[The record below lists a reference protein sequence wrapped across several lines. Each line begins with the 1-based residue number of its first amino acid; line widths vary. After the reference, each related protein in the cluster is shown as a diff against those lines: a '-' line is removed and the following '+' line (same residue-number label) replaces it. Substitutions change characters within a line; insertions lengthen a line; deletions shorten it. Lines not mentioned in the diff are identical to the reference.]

1 MRCSWTYWRTSRC
14 TTVSFS
20 SRDHERLHHTYWH
33 ITPTWSCKS
42 AVTVLKLRSI
52 EDMNMLIPFTG
63 SFKWNTTQE
72 TTKLKNIYPVRRE
85 AGQSEPNQSNL
96 EPHLKVGAL
105 ANLHRNGAV
114 QRTIRKRKRIESCQV
129 GNACGHE
136 SCDIQRGEV
145 QNCDAWLALPFT
157 TPHTPPA
164 TGIIACGS
172 VLQPCWIEVTAILPP
187 GPENC

>member
-1 MRCSWTYWRTSRC
+1 MQCSRRKTIPL
-14 TTVSFS
+14 S
-20 SRDHERLHHTYWH
+20 SRDHERQHHTNWH
-33 ITPTWSCKS
+33 LTPTWSCNS
-42 AVTVLKLRSI
+42 AVTVRKLRSI
-52 EDMNMLIPFTG
+52 EDMNMLFLFTG
-63 SFKWNTTQE
+63 SSKWIPTKVTM
-72 TTKLKNIYPVRRE
+72 KLKYVFPTHRK
-85 AGQSEPNQSNL
+85 AGQSEPNQWKL

-114 QRTIRKRKRIESCQV
+114 QRAIRKRKRIESCQV

-136 SCDIQRGEV
+136 SCDMHRGKV

-157 TPHTPPA
+157 APHTPPA

-172 VLQPCWIEVTAILPP
+172 VLQPCWIEVTATLPP